1 MNENRD
7 KKDKDRSVAVSAVSQ
22 TWLYSLAVIL

>member
-7 KKDKDRSVAVSAVSQ
+7 KSDKDRSVAVSAVSQ
-22 TWLYSLAVIL
+22 TWLHSLAVTW